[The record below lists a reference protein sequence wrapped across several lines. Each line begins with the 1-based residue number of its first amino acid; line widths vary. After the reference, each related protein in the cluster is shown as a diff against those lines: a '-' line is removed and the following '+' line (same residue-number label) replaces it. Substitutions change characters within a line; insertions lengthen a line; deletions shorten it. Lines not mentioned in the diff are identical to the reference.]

1 MIFGS
6 FTVLEFGYGANRE
19 TMIIEVPIETFEN
32 TLMIDT
38 TQDGYGTFIEAT
50 FESIIESSL
59 GLEGIDVD
67 VLTVDESDTAKVV
80 ITYEINIYAN
90 SSETRDSIETVQ
102 DQMYKDALDEDNKL
116 LIGGS
121 ITDFQYPQP
130 EKNPVYRAIIVDG
143 AEAKV
148 FTGPGMGLGGFRR
161 NLML

>member
-1 MIFGS
+1 
-6 FTVLEFGYGANRE
+6 
-19 TMIIEVPIETFEN
+19 
-32 TLMIDT
+32 MIDT

-67 VLTVDESDTAKVV
+67 VLTIDESDTAKVV

-116 LIGGS
+116 LIGGA
-121 ITDFQYPQP
+121 ITDF
-130 EKNPVYRAIIVDG
+130 
-143 AEAKV
+143 
-148 FTGPGMGLGGFRR
+148 
-161 NLML
+161 